1 MGVGA
6 RPGLIGRVT
15 EVVALDRLR
24 AAGGAA
30 ALLVG
35 EPGTGKTALVEE
47 AVFRAGDCQVLFGR
61 ADPDE
66 GAPAFWPW
74 LRLLESADGDLSPAL
89 LSLVDEGE
97 SAAVARFRA
106 IRATVDALRAAAT
119 AGPLMLVLEDLHW
132 ADPASLALLSTLCRE
147 IASSGILVLAT
158 SRPPGPD
165 LPEAEVLTLGA
176 WDIAVV
182 GAYLR
187 AYAGGPVHATWP
199 EVVHRLGGGNPL
211 FTRELTRLL
220 AVQNRLAY
228 PAGDIDLPDGLRR
241 LVGRRTAVLSLATRQ
256 LLAVASALGS
266 EIDVT
271 VLARATGPLPASAL
285 ADAVE
290 AGILVDD
297 PWKPQALRFA
307 HDLVR
312 QALYQDLPREERI
325 RAHARIADALSGAA
339 TPGTGASG
347 EIVAAGVIPSGAG
360 AAEIARHRMRAA
372 VDDAARRVAVEACVA
387 AAEAAGRGLDHG
399 EAMHWYGRALEL
411 APGDVE
417 LLLGRAEA
425 AYRDGRLD
433 VALAD
438 ARAVV
443 DAGDPRGAYVIR
455 GLSGPIARPLQRLC
469 EDALDLDPGPAARAQ
484 VLAQYAFLLT
494 ENSSA
499 ERAGPVSREAMT
511 LAEASGEPAALAAA
525 IHARHA
531 VLDPIGDVGETDR
544 LASRICDLSQTGRR
558 PDAELWGRNW
568 QIDCALVTG
577 DRAGFEAGRDRL
589 ADLAGRLG
597 WPVAHWH
604 RLRAEATAALIDG
617 RFADAA
623 NASAEARDL
632 AARSQDESAPF
643 LWLVFASALAWH
655 TGDTA
660 HWPADLAGMQAR
672 SAGIPIAMAQI
683 GRLAREADDRTVG
696 ESCLAQ
702 LTLVLP
708 GLPSDSRRTYI
719 QLVTGE
725 IALWLGDLDTVRD
738 CYRRTAGYAG
748 RFANSTTVSHGAID
762 RILGEFAA
770 GLGEMPAAEEHLAAA
785 VQMEERLGS
794 PPFLAQA
801 RIAYARVVSKR
812 DDRAARRLGEQALV
826 TARRLGMPALA
837 TEATALGRDPL
848 TVRERQIAGLVADGL
863 ANRVIA
869 ERLVLSE
876 RTIETH
882 VRNLLGKLG
891 LASRAELRADPQ
903 YRH

>member
-1 MGVGA
+1 M

-35 EPGTGKTALVEE
+35 EPGIGKTALVEE
-47 AVFRAGDCQVLFGR
+47 AVSRAGDCRVLLGR

-66 GAPAFWPW
+66 GAPSFWPW
-74 LRLLESADGDLSPAL
+74 LRLLESATGALSPAL

-97 SAAVARFRA
+97 SAAAARFRA
-106 IRATVDALRAAAT
+106 IRATVGALRAAAA

-132 ADPASLALLSTLCRE
+132 ADPASLALLGALCRE
-147 IASSGILVLAT
+147 IAGSGILVLAT

-176 WDIAVV
+176 WDISAV

-187 AYAGGPVHATWP
+187 AYPGGPVHGTWP
-199 EVVHRLGGGNPL
+199 EVVHRLGGGSPL
-211 FTRELTRLL
+211 YTRELARLL
-220 AVQNRLAY
+220 AAQDRLAH

-241 LVGRRTAVLSLATRQ
+241 LVGRRTAGLSPATRQ
-256 LLAVASALGS
+256 VLAVASALGS

-271 VLARATGPLPASAL
+271 VLARATGPLPPSAL
-285 ADAVE
+285 AGAVE
-290 AGILVDD
+290 AGILIED
-297 PWKPQALRFA
+297 PWIPQALRFA

-312 QALYQDLPREERI
+312 QALYQDLPRNDRI
-325 RAHARIADALSGAA
+325 RAHARIADALSGEA
-339 TPGTGASG
+339 TPGTGSPA
-347 EIVAAGVIPSGAG
+347 ETVAAGVVPVGAG
-360 AAEIARHRMRAA
+360 AAEIARHRIRAA
-372 VDDAARRVAVEACVA
+372 VDDASRQVAVGACVA

-399 EAMHWYGRALEL
+399 EAVHWYGRALEL

-438 ARAVV
+438 GRAAV

-455 GLSGPIARPLQRLC
+455 GLGGPIARPLQLLC
-469 EDALDLDPGPAARAQ
+469 EDALELGSGPAARAQ
-484 VLAQYAFLLT
+484 VLAQYAYLLT
-494 ENSSA
+494 ENSA
-499 ERAGPVSREAMT
+499 ARRAGPVSGEAMV
-511 LAEASGEPAALAAA
+511 LAEASGDPAALAAA
-525 IHARHA
+525 IHARYA
-531 VLDPIGDVGETDR
+531 VLDPIGDVAETGR
-544 LASRICDLSQTGRR
+544 LAARICDLPRAGRP

-568 QIDCALVTG
+568 QIDCALVAG

-589 ADLAGRLG
+589 TDLADRLG

-604 RLRAEATAALIDG
+604 RLRAEATGALLDG
-617 RFADAA
+617 RFTDAA
-623 NASAEARDL
+623 GAAAEARDL
-632 AARSQDESAPF
+632 AARSQDASAAF
-643 LWLVFASALAWH
+643 LWLVFAGSLAWH

-660 HWPADLAGMQAR
+660 HWPADLAEMQAR
-672 SAGIPIAMAQI
+672 SAGSPIAMAQI
-683 GRLAREADDRTVG
+683 GRLAREAGDRTIG
-696 ESCLAQ
+696 ESCLAR
-702 LTLVLP
+702 LKVALP
-708 GLPSDSRRTYI
+708 SLPSDSRRGYL

-748 RFANSTTVSHGAID
+748 RFANATTVCGGAID

-785 VQMEERLGS
+785 VRLEERLGS

-801 RIAYARVVSKR
+801 RISYARVLGKR
-812 DDRAARRLGEQALV
+812 DHRAARRLAEQALAS
-826 TARRLGMPALA
+826 ARRLGMPAVA
-837 TEATALGRDPL
+837 AEATVLSRDPL
-848 TVRERQIAGLVADGL
+848 TAREREIAGLVADGL
-863 ANRVIA
+863 ANRAIA

-876 RTIETH
+876 RTVETH

-891 LASRAELRADPQ
+891 LTSRAELRADPQ

>member
-1 MGVGA
+1 M
-6 RPGLIGRVT
+6 VT
-15 EVVALDRLR
+15 LDRLR

-30 ALLVG
+30 VLLVG
-35 EPGTGKTALVEE
+35 EAGIGKTALVEE
-47 AVFRAGDCQVLFGR
+47 AVSRAGDCRVLFGR

-74 LRLLESADGDLSPAL
+74 LRLLESAVGGLSPAL

-97 SAAVARFRA
+97 SATVARFRA
-106 IRATVDALRAAAT
+106 IHATVGALRNAAA

-132 ADPASLALLSTLCRE
+132 ADQASLALLGALCRE
-147 IASSGILVLAT
+147 IAGSGIFVLAT

-176 WDIAVV
+176 WDVGAV

-187 AYAGGPVHATWP
+187 VYAGGPVHGTWS
-199 EVVHRLGGGNPL
+199 EVVHRLGGGSPL
-211 FTRELTRLL
+211 YTRELVRLL
-220 AVQNRLAY
+220 AAQDRLAY

-241 LVGRRTAVLSLATRQ
+241 LVGRRTAGLSAVTRQ

-271 VLARATGPLPASAL
+271 VLARATGPLPPSAL

-290 AGILVDD
+290 AGILIDD
-297 PWKPQALRFA
+297 PWTPQALRFA

-312 QALYQDLPREERI
+312 QALYQDLPRDERI
-325 RAHARIADALSGAA
+325 GAHARIADVLSGAA
-339 TPGTGASG
+339 APGTGSRG
-347 EIVAAGVIPSGAG
+347 EIVAAGVVAGGAG
-360 AAEIARHRMRAA
+360 AAEIARHRIRAA
-372 VDDAARRVAVEACVA
+372 ADDASRRVAVGACVA
-387 AAEAAGRGLDHG
+387 AAEAAGRGLDHE
-399 EAMHWYGRALEL
+399 EAVHWYGRALEL

-438 ARAVV
+438 GRAAV

-455 GLSGPIARPLQRLC
+455 GLGGPIARPLQRLC

-484 VLAQYAFLLT
+484 VLAQYAYLLT

-499 ERAGPVSREAMT
+499 ERAGPVSREAMV
-511 LAEASGEPAALAAA
+511 LAEASGDPAALVAA
-525 IHARHA
+525 INARHA
-531 VLDPIGDVGETDR
+531 VLDPIVDVAETER
-544 LASRICDLSQTGRR
+544 LAGRICDLSQASRR

-577 DRAGFEAGRDRL
+577 DRTAFEVGRAQL
-589 ADLAGRLG
+589 ADLAERLG
-597 WPVAHWH
+597 RPVAHWH
-604 RLRAEATAALIDG
+604 RLRADATAALLDG

-623 NASAEARDL
+623 GAAAEARDL
-632 AARSQDESAPF
+632 AARSQDASAPF
-643 LWLVFASALAWH
+643 LWLVFAGALAWH
-655 TGDTA
+655 TGDAA
-660 HWPADLAGMQAR
+660 HRPADLAGMQAR
-672 SAGIPIAMAQI
+672 SAGSPIAMVQI
-683 GRLAREADDRTVG
+683 GRLARESGDRSVG
-696 ESCLAQ
+696 ESCLAR
-702 LTLVLP
+702 LRVVLP
-708 GLPSDSRRTYI
+708 SLPADSRRGYI

-738 CYRRTAGYAG
+738 CYRRTAGYSG
-748 RFANSTTVSHGAID
+748 RFANSATVCHGAID

-770 GLGEMPAAEEHLAAA
+770 GLGEMHAAEEHLAAA
-785 VQMEERLGS
+785 VRLEERLGS

-801 RIAYARVVSKR
+801 RVAYARVVGKR
-812 DDRAARRLGEQALV
+812 DHRAARRLAEQALA
-826 TARRLGMPALA
+826 TARRLGMPTVAA
-837 TEATALGRDPL
+837 EATALGRDPL
-848 TVRERQIAGLVADGL
+848 TAREREIAGLVADGL

-876 RTIETH
+876 RTVETH

-903 YRH
+903 YRY